1 MFRCEASGS
10 LIIPAVSNA
19 PEQSSGPEEL
29 TYEQAIAQVEGIIE
43 RIEAGDVGLEE
54 SLTQYEQGM
63 ALLKRCRTILDR
75 VDQRIT
81 ELTGSDLPAKAT
93 DDEEDGDLPF

>member
-1 MFRCEASGS
+1 MSSQNAS
-10 LIIPAVSNA
+10 
-19 PEQSSGPEEL
+19 SSTPGPDEL
-29 TYEQAIAQVEGIIE
+29 TYEQAIARVEAIIE

-63 ALLKRCRTILDR
+63 ALLKRCRTILDK

-81 ELTGSDLPAKAT
+81 ELTGSELPRQGAVSDAEAGAE
-93 DDEEDGDLPF
+93 DEGDLPF